1 MLLLASILTLLLF
14 KLISA
19 LISVS
24 TQKDFV
30 FFCLFFFYVSVLLPT
45 KSGVTR
51 TSRS

>member
-24 TQKDFV
+24 TLKDFV
-30 FFCLFFFYVSVLLPT
+30 FFCLFFFMSLSSYLQKVE
-45 KSGVTR
+45 
-51 TSRS
+51 